1 MAFKARF
8 KSTCLFCGVAI
19 TPGQWATWSRR
30 EKGKYVHQGCQDARA
45 GISSPVPPDLT
56 DTPDTSPESQGEAEG
71 ALDALAGALSRRLKL
86 DTPATL
92 DEARVKALAREVL
105 DEQAPTQIIIG
116 QDGREPVIVE
126 GAHEAFPRL
135 AYLAGLGR
143 PIYLYGAHGTGK
155 SYAARQL
162 ALALGRP
169 FGYASLTKQSPVS
182 LLLGYMDAQGRYVR
196 TVFRDAYEHG
206 HVFCQDELDNASPNY
221 LSALNTPLEN
231 GHCAFPD
238 GMVEQH
244 KDFIFI
250 GTGNTSGKGPNPA
263 YPERSPF
270 DAAFGDRFHYLAW
283 GTDEKLERTI
293 AKTINPNASA
303 WVVWVQ
309 QVRAW
314 CMTTMPR
321 VAPSPRTSFR
331 LATFLQDKVLD
342 RESALD
348 AALWHG
354 IGADVRDKILA
365 NVPYPTTWPTQES
378 A

>member
-1 MAFKARF
+1 MKGGCCARGKCPDQKISRASIWRILRTPQTSRFAVRLSGADSQKKRQHQVTAFGPILPHPGENSMAFKARF
-8 KSTCLFCGVAI
+8 RSTCLFCAAPI

-45 GISSPVPPDLT
+45 GISSPVPPVLT

-105 DEQAPTQIIIG
+105 DEQAPVQIVIG

-182 LLLGYMDAQGRYVR
+182 LLLCYMDAQGRYVR

-238 GMVEQH
+238 GMVEH
-244 KDFIFI
+244 
-250 GTGNTSGKGPNPA
+250 
-263 YPERSPF
+263 
-270 DAAFGDRFHYLAW
+270 
-283 GTDEKLERTI
+283 
-293 AKTINPNASA
+293 
-303 WVVWVQ
+303 
-309 QVRAW
+309 
-314 CMTTMPR
+314 
-321 VAPSPRTSFR
+321 
-331 LATFLQDKVLD
+331 
-342 RESALD
+342 
-348 AALWHG
+348 
-354 IGADVRDKILA
+354 
-365 NVPYPTTWPTQES
+365 
-378 A
+378 